1 MSWVADK
8 KDRDPWDEPDFSGE
22 RIDPPDTIM
31 LDPDQSVELTLE
43 KFAVLLHLMGWTYD
57 KIGQLFNRSASTM
70 YRIVKASG
78 VDTKKK
84 KPPHL
89 VRNIER

>member
-1 MSWVADK
+1 MSWVTDK

-22 RIDPPDTIM
+22 RIDPPDPLMI
-31 LDPDQSVELTLE
+31 DPDQSVEKTLE
-43 KFAVLLHLMGWTYD
+43 KFVVLLRLMGWEYE
-57 KIGQLFNRSASTM
+57 KIGNLFNRDPSTV

-78 VDTKKK
+78 VDTRKR

-89 VRNIER
+89 VRNTER